1 MQGSDMQIL
10 DLGDIAGP
18 MILFGGPYSNSHAM
32 LALMMRAGDLG
43 IDGRAMICTGDLVA
57 YCADPMGVVALT
69 RKADIT
75 VAAGNC
81 EKQLAANAMDC
92 GCGFE
97 DGTTCD
103 LLSAGWYGFADTHV
117 TNEARRWMGEVPDIV
132 TFDHAG
138 RRFAVIHGGVTD
150 ISRFIWSRSPDD
162 VFKQEISALETL
174 VGPVDVIVAGHS
186 GIAFERRIGD
196 HLWLNAGVIGMPAN
210 DGRAVTQYVTL
221 NDGAVAIHDLD
232 YDVAGAVKAM
242 EIAGLIQGYHTALR
256 SGIWPSQDVLPP
268 ELRR

>member
-1 MQGSDMQIL
+1 MHGSEMRIL

-32 LALMMRAGDLG
+32 LALMVRAGEMG
-43 IDGRAMICTGDLVA
+43 VDGRAMICTGDLVA

-69 RKADIT
+69 RNADIT
-75 VAAGNC
+75 VVAGNC

-97 DGTTCD
+97 DGTACD
-103 LLSAGWYGFADTHV
+103 LLSAGWYGFADKHV
-117 TNEARRWMGEVPDIV
+117 TDGARAWMKDVPDIV
-132 TFDHAG
+132 TFHHAG

-150 ISRFIWSRSPDD
+150 ISRFIWSSCGDSI
-162 VFKQEISALETL
+162 FKREINILEGL
-174 VGPVDVIVAGHS
+174 VGPIDLIISGHS

-196 HLWLNAGVIGMPAN
+196 HLWINAGVIGMPAN
-210 DGRAVTQYVTL
+210 NEQQSTQYVTL
-221 NDGAVAIHDLD
+221 IDGVATICDLN
-232 YDVAGAVKAM
+232 YDVTGAFSAM
-242 EIAGLIQGYHTALR
+242 ETAGLTQGYHTALT